1 MVGPDAAMSPSGGP
15 GGSTTLADVL
25 APERRTRADL
35 LAAVAIAVV
44 VVIAIAVVWWISDAR
59 GTISEPAAHA
69 AEQPAAADQL
79 PQSLHELWHA
89 PDGAALRA
97 LTVAGVAVAADGGT
111 VTGYDPA
118 TGKQVWKYQRDMPLC
133 GVEAQYGTVVATY
146 RDQRGCSQTTMLSAD
161 SGARRTARSS
171 YMDHAITLT
180 ADGTYFLA
188 QGSDRLEMWRSDLV
202 RTLEYG
208 YVDAPVNIKTQP
220 RVGCTL
226 LSSVSSSSRLAVLEH
241 CPGDGADRLSVL
253 NPAPKDS
260 TVPEEYGSHVLT
272 NPGANVDGA
281 RVLAVADNRVLL
293 YLPGTATTAPE
304 LAIFDGTANMLST
317 ERLNAPLP
325 PTATTT
331 RIGSAYL
338 IYSGNSVIAL
348 NATTFDPLWTAP
360 DALGSPVLMAGRIL
374 IPVDGAIA
382 ALDPETGAE
391 TTRIPLQRSDYHNGP
406 ISLAVVGSTI
416 LEQRDGRVYGV
427 GQ

>member
-1 MVGPDAAMSPSGGP
+1 M
-15 GGSTTLADVL
+15 L

-44 VVIAIAVVWWISDAR
+44 VVIAIVVVWSISDAR
-59 GTISEPAAHA
+59 HTISEPAARA
-69 AEQPAAADQL
+69 AEQPAAAEQL

-97 LTVAGVAVAADGGT
+97 LSAGGVAVAGDGGT
-111 VTGYDPA
+111 VTGYDPV

-133 GVEAQYGTVVATY
+133 GVEAQYGTVVGTY

-161 SGARRTARSS
+161 TGARRTARSS
-171 YMDHAITLT
+171 YMDRAITLT

-188 QGSDRLEMWRSDLV
+188 QGSDRLEVWRSDLV

-208 YVDAPVNIKTQP
+208 YVDAPVNTRTQP
-220 RVGCTL
+220 RTGCTL
-226 LSSVSSSSRLAVLEH
+226 LSSVSSSSRVAVLEH

-272 NPGANVDGA
+272 SPGADTNGA
-281 RVLAVADNRVLL
+281 RVLAVSDSRVLA
-293 YLPGTATTAPE
+293 YLPGTGTTAPE
-304 LAIFDGTANMLST
+304 LAIFDGTADMIAT

-325 PTATTT
+325 ATATTT

-338 IYSGNSVIAL
+338 IYSGNSLIAL
-348 NATTFDPLWTAP
+348 SASTFDPLWTAP
-360 DALGSPVLMAGRIL
+360 DTLGSPALMAGQVL
-374 IPVDGAIA
+374 VPVAGAIA
-382 ALDPETGAE
+382 ALDPGTGAV
-391 TTRIPLQRSDYHNGP
+391 TTRIPLQRTDYHNGP

-416 LEQRDGRVYGV
+416 LEQRDGRIYGV